1 MAATPSISTTASSRS
16 LPPGTAGPEVA
27 TAADDEPYRPGGDPA

>member
-1 MAATPSISTTASSRS
+1 MAATPSISTASSRS

-27 TAADDEPYRPGGDPA
+27 TAADDEPYRPGGDPI